1 MIWVEALAALL
12 VGVALTALVVS
23 PLVSSRP
30 VVAEVDDEPEEFDQT
45 PKGIALAALKEIEFD
60 RATGKLSEDDYLF
73 LKTKYSAQALAAIKA
88 EEVPVPA
95 GMGAAGVTA
104 DEEPADVESLIAA
117 RARAIRT
124 AAASGV
130 PTCPTCGPRPE
141 ADAIYCSDCSAR
153 LVAGSCGQC
162 NAPMEAGSRFCER
175 CGSRAAA

>member
-1 MIWVEALAALL
+1 MIWVEAVAALL
-12 VGVALTALVVS
+12 VGIALTALVVS

-30 VVAEVDDEPEEFDQT
+30 VAVEVDDEPEDFDET

-73 LKTKYSAQALAAIKA
+73 LKTRYSQQALAAIRA
-88 EEVPVPA
+88 DEGTAPPGVGAVPVA
-95 GMGAAGVTA
+95 ESTS
-104 DEEPADVESLIAA
+104 DVESLIAA
-117 RARAIRT
+117 RARTIRT
-124 AAASGV
+124 AAVSGA

-141 ADAIYCSDCSAR
+141 PDALFCSDCSAR
-153 LVAGSCGQC
+153 LVAGTCAQC

>member
-12 VGVALTALVVS
+12 VGVALTALVIS

-30 VVAEVDDEPEEFDQT
+30 IVAEVDDEPEEFDQT

-73 LKTKYSAQALAAIKA
+73 LKTKYSEQALAAIKE
-88 EEVPVPA
+88 EEVPA
-95 GMGAAGVTA
+95 GAGAAGVGVDA
-104 DEEPADVESLIAA
+104 APADVESLIAA

-141 ADAIYCSDCSAR
+141 VDAIYCSDCSAR
-153 LVAGSCGQC
+153 LVAGTCGQC

>member
-30 VVAEVDDEPEEFDQT
+30 VVAELDDEPEEFDQT

-73 LKTKYSAQALAAIKA
+73 LKTKYSEQALAAIDA
-88 EEVPVPA
+88 EQVPSQ
-95 GMGAAGVTA
+95 AGVSGVA
-104 DEEPADVESLIAA
+104 PDAEPADVESLIAA

-141 ADAIYCSDCSAR
+141 ADAVYCSDCSAR
-153 LVAGSCGQC
+153 LVAGTCGQC

>member
-73 LKTKYSAQALAAIKA
+73 LKTRYSEQALTAIKA
-88 EEVPVPA
+88 EEGALPVE
-95 GMGAAGVTA
+95 GGAVAVA
-104 DEEPADVESLIAA
+104 PADVESLIEA
-117 RARAIRT
+117 RARAIRA
-124 AAASGV
+124 AAASGL

-141 ADAIYCSDCSAR
+141 PDALFCSDCSAR
-153 LVAGSCGQC
+153 LVAGTCAQC
-162 NAPMEAGSRFCER
+162 SAPMEAGSRFCDR

>member
-1 MIWVEALAALL
+1 MIWVEAFAALL

-30 VVAEVDDEPEEFDQT
+30 ILAEVDDEPEEFDQT

-73 LKTKYSAQALAAIKA
+73 LKTRYSQQALAAIKA
-88 EEVPVPA
+88 DE
-95 GMGAAGVTA
+95 GAAAAGAVGLATA
-104 DEEPADVESLIAA
+104 ADDVESLIAA

-124 AAASGV
+124 AASAGA

-141 ADAIYCSDCSAR
+141 PDALFCSDCSAR
-153 LVAGSCGQC
+153 LVAGTCGQC
-162 NAPMEAGSRFCER
+162 SAPMEAGSRFCDR

>member
-1 MIWVEALAALL
+1 MIWVEAVAALL

-30 VVAEVDDEPEEFDQT
+30 VVAELDDEPEDFDET

-73 LKTKYSAQALAAIKA
+73 LKTRYSQQALAAIKA
-88 EEVPVPA
+88 GEGTAPEPVRAAPLAPA
-95 GMGAAGVTA
+95 M
-104 DEEPADVESLIAA
+104 DDVESLIAA

-124 AAASGV
+124 AAVSGT

-141 ADAIYCSDCSAR
+141 PDALFCSECSAR
-153 LVAGSCGQC
+153 LVAGTCHQC
-162 NAPMEAGSRFCER
+162 SAPMEAGSRFCER

>member
-60 RATGKLSEDDYLF
+60 RATGKLSEDDYQF
-73 LKTKYSAQALAAIKA
+73 LKARYSQQALAAIKA
-88 EEVPVPA
+88 DDGAVPA
-95 GMGAAGVTA
+95 EAGAVALAGAA
-104 DEEPADVESLIAA
+104 DDVESLIAA

-124 AAASGV
+124 AASSGA

-141 ADAIYCSDCSAR
+141 PDALFCSDCSAR
-153 LVAGSCGQC
+153 LVAGTCGQC
-162 NAPMEAGSRFCER
+162 SAPMEAGSRFCDR

>member
-1 MIWVEALAALL
+1 MMWVEALAALL

-60 RATGKLSEDDYLF
+60 RATGKLSEDDYEF
-73 LKTKYSAQALAAIKA
+73 LKARYSKQALVAIEADERSAA
-88 EEVPVPA
+88 PA
-95 GMGAAGVTA
+95 GDALALAHAT
-104 DEEPADVESLIAA
+104 DDVESLIGA
-117 RARAIRT
+117 RTRAIRA
-124 AAASGV
+124 AAASGA

-141 ADAIYCSDCSAR
+141 PDAIFCSDCSAR
-153 LVAGSCGQC
+153 LVAGACGQC
-162 NAPMEAGSRFCER
+162 GAPMEAGSRFCDR